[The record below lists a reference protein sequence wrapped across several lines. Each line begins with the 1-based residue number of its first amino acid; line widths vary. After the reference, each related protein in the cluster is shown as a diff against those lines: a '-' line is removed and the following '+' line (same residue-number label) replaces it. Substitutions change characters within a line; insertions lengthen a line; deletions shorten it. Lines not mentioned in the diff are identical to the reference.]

1 VSYISLLGLLMIKG
15 IDYKEALKRYHTKK
29 NRKTS
34 HIEEIDSDE
43 LLKQFHPDYS
53 DSNMITLTVG
63 VNKGEKC
70 HRQLAA
76 LLQADSVIDDADLAG
91 APIVETD
98 ILVIGGGGAGCAAA
112 IVASQRGARV
122 ILATKLAFGISNTV
136 MAEGGIQASIE
147 KDDTPQMH
155 YEDTLK
161 GGHFCGEKKL
171 IAELVMDAPDVI
183 RWLIQQ
189 GMQLDQNQFGD
200 LLTRRAGGSSANRVV
215 YCGDYTGLEM
225 MRALRESVLNSKIKV
240 WDYSPAVELLSNEA
254 GHCAG
259 AVIYSFDN
267 KTYTLVNAQAVI
279 LATGGIGR
287 LHLDGFPT
295 SNHFGATADGLV
307 LAYRIGARLR
317 DIDTFQ
323 YHPTGIAHPVSLR
336 GFLVTE
342 GIRSAGALLL
352 NGLGERFVNELKPR
366 DYLTAAILKECAEG
380 RGIVV
385 DNEVKGIWLDTP
397 TLEKESPGTLHHRFP
412 KLEMRCKKRNL
423 DPSKEPLIIYPTLHY
438 QNGGIKINEHGKT
451 TVPGLYSAGEV
462 SGGVHGRNRIMG
474 NALLEIIS
482 FGRRAGSSASERIH
496 GRGHKKITI
505 EHVRRLRRE
514 LTHAGMSME
523 VKSPILFP
531 DVTATRKKHG
541 KGKSG
546 SSA

>member
-1 VSYISLLGLLMIKG
+1 MSNGIK
-15 IDYKEALKRYHTKK
+15 YKEAFK
-29 NRKTS
+29 NYLASSNRNLSEDKT
-34 HIEEIDSDE
+34 IDAE
-43 LLKQFHPDYS
+43 GLLKKYHPDYS
-53 DSNMITLTVG
+53 GSNMVSLRVG
-63 VNKGEKC
+63 INKGEKC
-70 HRQLAA
+70 HKQLAA

-98 ILVIGGGGAGCAAA
+98 VLVIGGGGAGAAAA
-112 IVASQRGARV
+112 IVAAQKGARV

-147 KDDTPQMH
+147 KDDTPQRH
-155 YEDTLK
+155 YEDTFK
-161 GGHFCGEKKL
+161 AGHYCGEKQL
-171 IAELVMDAPDVI
+171 IADMAMDGPDVI

-200 LLTRRAGGSSANRVV
+200 LLTRRAGGSSADRVV

-225 MRALRESVLNSKIKV
+225 MRALRESVLNSKVKV
-240 WDYSPAVELLSNEA
+240 WSYRPAVELLTNDA

-259 AVIYSFDN
+259 AAIYSFDS
-267 KTYTLVNAQAVI
+267 KTYTLVNARSVI

-323 YHPTGIAHPVSLR
+323 YHPTGIAHPGYLR

-342 GIRSAGALLL
+342 GIRSSGAHLL
-352 NGLGERFVNELKPR
+352 NGLGERFVDELKPR
-366 DYLTAAILKECAEG
+366 DHLCAAILRECSEG
-380 RGIVV
+380 RGIMVNN
-385 DNEVKGIWLDTP
+385 DVKGVWLDTP
-397 TLEKESPGTLHHRFP
+397 SLEKEHPGTLQNRFP
-412 KLEMRCKKRNL
+412 KLYMRCKKRNL

-438 QNGGIKINEHGKT
+438 QNGGIKIDEHGRT

-462 SGGVHGRNRIMG
+462 SGGIHGRNRIMG

-482 FGRRAGSSASERIH
+482 FGRKAGANAAKRIH

-514 LTHAGMSME
+514 LTHAGMSMD

-531 DVTATRKKHG
+531 HVTGKRKRNA
-541 KGKSG
+541 KGKPG
-546 SSA
+546 STS